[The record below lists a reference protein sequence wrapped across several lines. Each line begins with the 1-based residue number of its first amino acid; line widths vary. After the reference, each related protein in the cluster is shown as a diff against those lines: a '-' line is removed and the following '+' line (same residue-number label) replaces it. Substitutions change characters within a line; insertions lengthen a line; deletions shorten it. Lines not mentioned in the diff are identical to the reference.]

1 MSGQSRSAQRLAT
14 VCLLIS
20 LFCLSDGIKVSDA
33 QSLRKP
39 VAKYLKLQTPVTGN
53 WFVLAGP
60 PCPSKTNHHCKI
72 NSQKFAYDFI
82 KLDQRGQPT
91 SCLGT
96 TVTSPTNGTIVTVV
110 DKNPNRVKGKRPTG
124 HPAGNHIVI
133 HRRGTEFV
141 ILAHLSPNTIQVTVG
156 QKVEMGD
163 PIAECG
169 SSGQAT
175 ASHVHVHMQT
185 TKEPLDFAATA
196 LPMVFTRT
204 GTITKKGCKSK
215 AFYILKTKDIHC
227 SPTRFQ

>member
-1 MSGQSRSAQRLAT
+1 VSGQNRSTQRLAS
-14 VCLLIS
+14 VSLLIS
-20 LFCLSDGIKVSDA
+20 VLWLSNGIKISQA
-33 QSLRKP
+33 QSPRQP
-39 VAKYLKLQTPVTGN
+39 AAKYLKLQTPVKGN
-53 WFVLAGP
+53 CYVLAGP
-60 PCPSKTNHHCKI
+60 PCPSKSNHHCKI

-96 TVTSPTNGTIVTVV
+96 TVNSPTNGTIVTVV
-110 DKNPNRVKGKRPTG
+110 DQNPNRAKGKRPTG

-141 ILAHLSPNTIQVTVG
+141 ILGHLSPHTIQVAVG

-163 PIAECG
+163 PVAECG

-185 TKEPLDFAATA
+185 TKEPLDFSATA

-204 GTITKKGCKSK
+204 GTVTKKGCKSK
-215 AFYILKTKDIHC
+215 AFYILKTGDIHC